1 MPNLKWKVMT
11 FGATSWRGREVPR
24 SAGWIASLALVV
36 LILVTGN
43 TQAQEV
49 RSGWEY
55 IETGTESDLLTGE
68 SLNGEIWVFGTGGTA
83 GKSLDEGLTWEF
95 ENIGDA
101 EWASSDSGFGS
112 IAISSSDLIIFS
124 FELVR

>member
-1 MPNLKWKVMT
+1 MT
-11 FGATSWRGREVPR
+11 FGATYWRGREIPR

-55 IETGTESDLLTGE
+55 IETDTESDLLTGE

-83 GKSLDEGLTWEF
+83 GKSLDEGLL
-95 ENIGDA
+95 
-101 EWASSDSGFGS
+101 S
-112 IAISSSDLIIFS
+112 LIHI
-124 FELVR
+124 